1 MQKVDIYSFDGKVAL
16 KYGVPEAI
24 FLNNLKFWISHNK
37 ANGKNLREG
46 RTWSYNT
53 LEAFAE
59 IFPFWT
65 ERQIRTIVDKL
76 IEKEVILKENRFNRY
91 KNDRTN
97 WYAFVNENEWISVKS
112 PFEAVGNE
120 PEIGETN
127 LSHGTEPTLWTD
139 GNVSPELNSEVS
151 SDKSVS
157 PEFNWTAKKVSPTD
171 VSDTS
176 NLTNLSNDYIH
187 SLLTDIKSEEEDKPA
202 DVINPFE
209 LLLNKKPLEAFLD
222 GTADKL
228 AFDFNDKDLVNAK
241 ITQLFR
247 MFIRDIQPLDIHMA
261 WIRKELM
268 DDLRQELTRKVCWVI
283 ILIAFMEYPGTEK
296 KYQNVNSL
304 MKRIGWKKDD
314 FIQEFYAHAKHVE
327 NMKSRVLSKVAEHE
341 ENIKNIEVMLDDA
354 REKLERYKHKL
365 TRRQITEITEL
376 ISRRNFIQANS
387 KLIEFI
393 EEEAA

>member
-1 MQKVDIYSFDGKVAL
+1 MQKVDIYSFNGKVAQE
-16 KYGVPEAI
+16 YGVPEAI
-24 FLNNLKFWISHNK
+24 FLNNLKFWITHNK
-37 ANGKNLREG
+37 ANGKNMREG

-53 LEAFAE
+53 FEAFAE
-59 IFPFWT
+59 MFPFWT

-76 IEKEVILKENRFNRY
+76 VEKGVILKENRFNRH

-112 PFEAVGNE
+112 PFDAVGNE

-127 LSHGTEPTLWTD
+127 LSQGTEPTLWTD
-139 GNVSPELNSEVS
+139 GNVAPELDSVIS
-151 SDKSVS
+151 TDKSVA
-157 PEFNWTAKKVSPTD
+157 PESSSTDRKVSPTD
-171 VSDTS
+171 ISDTS
-176 NLTNLSNDYIH
+176 DLTNLSNDNIH
-187 SLLTDIKSEEEDKPA
+187 SLPTDINTEEDKPA
-202 DVINPFE
+202 AVNPFE

-228 AFDFNDKDLVNAK
+228 SFDFNDTDLVNSK
-241 ITQLFR
+241 IMQLFR
-247 MFIRDIQPLDIHMA
+247 MFVRDVQPPDIHIA

-304 MKRIGWKKDD
+304 IKRIGWKKDD
-314 FIQEFYAHAKHVE
+314 FIQEFYAHKKRVE
-327 NMKSRVLSKVAEHE
+327 NMKTRAVSKAAEKE
-341 ENIKNIEVMLDDA
+341 ENEKNIEAMLNEA

-365 TRRQITEITEL
+365 SLRQVNEITEL
-376 ISRRNFIQANS
+376 ISKRNFLQVNS